1 MSQEQAKYELVPL
14 EEASMR
20 IDKIVD
26 ESIPYAAMTATNFQA
41 TLKLADA
48 VATLREIFLKHPGI
62 RKTVEAMQDTKLG
75 FLTDKSPRAIAYA
88 KSQGKNPQPYSYMEI
103 VECCIEAMLNGYRI
117 TNNEFNVIS
126 GGFYAAKNG
135 KYRKIIDHPDVTD
148 FKFTTTSPMYSPD
161 GKYAKVQCYASW
173 LQKGQLVTLGISDKE
188 HGKEDTLVFNVR
200 VNAAM
205 GEDAVVGKAISKLFS
220 RVLMRLSGKIMSEAT
235 DVEFG
240 EIPAIE
246 AGRTLRI
253 EGEQAPQG
261 NLYKINSEPEPKS
274 QPSPETAATAPADE
288 EKAATGLVDFG
299 TDEEPEKKDEKPVD
313 PFVAKAKEYEKEIN
327 NEKLWNQLLRMYG
340 MIGKPLS
347 ELAEDQRASFLDRC
361 NRTVDKKN
369 MPRK

>member
-1 MSQEQAKYELVPL
+1 
-14 EEASMR
+14 
-20 IDKIVD
+20 
-26 ESIPYAAMTATNFQA
+26 
-41 TLKLADA
+41 
-48 VATLREIFLKHPGI
+48 
-62 RKTVEAMQDTKLG
+62 
-75 FLTDKSPRAIAYA
+75 
-88 KSQGKNPQPYSYMEI
+88 
-103 VECCIEAMLNGYRI
+103 
-117 TNNEFNVIS
+117 
-126 GGFYAAKNG
+126 
-135 KYRKIIDHPDVTD
+135 
-148 FKFTTTSPMYSPD
+148 
-161 GKYAKVQCYASW
+161 
-173 LQKGQLVTLGISDKE
+173 
-188 HGKEDTLVFNVR
+188 
-200 VNAAM
+200 
-205 GEDAVVGKAISKLFS
+205 
-220 RVLMRLSGKIMSEAT
+220 MRLSGKIMSEAT

-299 TDEEPEKKDEKPVD
+299 TNEEPEKKDEKPVD
-313 PFVAKAKEYEKEIN
+313 PFVAKAKVYEKEIN